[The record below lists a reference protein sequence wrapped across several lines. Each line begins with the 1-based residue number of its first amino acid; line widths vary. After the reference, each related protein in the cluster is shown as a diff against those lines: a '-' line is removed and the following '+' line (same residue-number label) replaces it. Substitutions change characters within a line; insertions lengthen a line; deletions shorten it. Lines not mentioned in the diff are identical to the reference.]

1 MAFKNRRQRTRATPR
16 QFDDQ
21 TLVDRKSAPPSNA
34 NPSIDRLCSRVAEI
48 IETRLTA
55 CHEPAL
61 ADCRVAGVQPIS
73 GVRVLMVALAPL
85 SDDRPFNA
93 ETAASAAARAT
104 GFLRAE
110 VASALNRKQ
119 APQLRFV
126 IVPAQW
132 QGAT

>member
-1 MAFKNRRQRTRATPR
+1 MAFRNRRQGTRSTPR

-21 TLVDRKSAPPSNA
+21 TPIDRKAAPPSNT

-55 CHEPAL
+55 CHEPDL
-61 ADCRVAGVQPIS
+61 EECRVAGVQPIS
-73 GVRVLMVALAPL
+73 GVRVLMVTLAPL

-93 ETAASAAARAT
+93 ETAATAATRAT
-104 GFLRAE
+104 SFLRAE
-110 VASALNRKQ
+110 VTSALNRKQ
-119 APQLRFV
+119 APHLRFV